1 MERGD
6 TGLGRDGFGLPR
18 RRRPGNHRAY
28 RGQDGSGPHAIDGPE
43 DAPDDDYSHLRRRP
57 GDMPSQPRFR
67 EPGYSPGPQPG
78 FAPSRTP
85 AGGYGPNG
93 APASGGPVND
103 GPINDGLINDG
114 PVNGGLVGGGPV
126 NPGPLDG
133 GPASWGAGTGG
144 PEPGGQYRLPNG
156 RRVPPRAERPFRPRR
171 RARRAERG
179 ASQVRGRFPARTR
192 SAAAGAGYPGRKR
205 PVAPRPALT
214 AARRPTAGSPVRP
227 ERPVRPVRLDRWE
240 AARRP
245 GPLDLPELP
254 GPLRP
259 AEPVPREWV
268 PVERVPA
275 QWVPA
280 EWVPGAGGPRA
291 DGRGSWGRL
300 GAQAPAGGR
309 EGSGSAEREG
319 PAGPVIRQ
327 RENAVPEKTPAAT
340 AQAAVSIAPDGL
352 ESFARDLRALRAQA
366 QLDYPE
372 MAEASHYE
380 MKTLASAAGGLRLP
394 TLPVAVA
401 YVRACGGNLA
411 EWEDRWQKLAVRITA
426 EAAKKLRA
434 DGEDPEDLPEPADA
448 PAVPELTVPPAP
460 QEAAAEPG
468 EIYVITSAKPRP
480 PSRPE
485 WYGGAA
491 RP

>member
-18 RRRPGNHRAY
+18 KRRPGNHRAY

-43 DAPDDDYSHLRRRP
+43 DAPDDDYSHLRQRP
-57 GDMPSQPRFR
+57 GDMPSRPRFR

-103 GPINDGLINDG
+103 GLINDG
-114 PVNGGLVGGGPV
+114 PVNDGPVNGRPVNGGLVGGAPV
-126 NPGPLDG
+126 NAGPLDG
-133 GPASWGAGTGG
+133 GPASWGGGTGG

-156 RRVPPRAERPFRPRR
+156 RRVPPRAERPFRPPGPAGGT
-171 RARRAERG
+171 RA
-179 ASQVRGRFPARTR
+179 QP
-192 SAAAGAGYPGRKR
+192 GAGPVPGQDPLGGSWSR
-205 PVAPRPALT
+205 VPRPQAPSGPPPG
-214 AARRPTAGSPVRP
+214 ADRSRPAYGGF
-227 ERPVRPVRLDRWE
+227 
-240 AARRP
+240 P
-245 GPLDLPELP
+245 GPSGTP
-254 GPLRP
+254 GPSGPAGPMAGGPAPGSAGFTGAARP
-259 AEPVPREWV
+259 AETGGAGAAGMGASGVG
-268 PVERVPA
+268 A
-275 QWVPA
+275 
-280 EWVPGAGGPRA
+280 GAGGPRA

-411 EWEDRWQKLAVRITA
+411 EWEDRWQKLAMRITA

-485 WYGGAA
+485 WYGGAG